1 MAKGIRDYL
10 EYIKNE
16 FPTEILNIDAE
27 VNPAN
32 FDVTAALQ
40 HMEDR
45 GAYPLTYFS
54 RCLNLKGEISSFP
67 LVMNVFATRKRCAM
81 AMGMEESQAK
91 LPLSLE
97 YARRESRRMAP
108 ITVSREEAPVKAVVR
123 IGDAVDI
130 GEFPIV
136 RHHYMDGG
144 PYIDMTP
151 VMRDPDT
158 GAYNIAFLRT
168 MYKGPRKLGLHMS
181 PRHNWQIVRKNEEA
195 GKPTPVAIV
204 VSHHPS
210 FYLGALNVSPF
221 GRDDYDVIGSIM
233 DEPLRV
239 VPSETWGD
247 SFMVPADAEI
257 VIEGEVLPNVREVEG
272 PFGEFPGTF
281 GPQRVRWVIDVKAVT
296 HRQGAIYQGIFV
308 GHKDTWILGA
318 IPKEGSLFNRIKG
331 VVPTVQGLHLP
342 DSGTGRFN
350 CYISIDKKVNG
361 ESKQAALIAMGECDF
376 VKNAVIVDADIDPF
390 NEEEVMW
397 AVATRVQADQD
408 VDILKNVKGNTLDP
422 SQTDEVMT
430 SKIIIDA
437 TKPLGRPFAE
447 RLRVPEAALERVK
460 LEELCSAPELAK
472 IKGGN

>member
-1 MAKGIRDYL
+1 MIKGLRDYL
-10 EYIKNE
+10 ELIEKK
-16 FPTEILNIDAE
+16 FPSDILHIDAE

-32 FDVTAALQ
+32 FDVTAALK
-40 HMEDR
+40 HLENAGD
-45 GAYPLTYFS
+45 YPLTYFS
-54 RCLNLKGEISSFP
+54 RCLNVKGEVSAFP
-67 LVMNVFATRKRCAM
+67 LVTNMYASRKRCAL
-81 AMGMEESQAK
+81 AMGLEEGQVN

-97 YARRESRRMAP
+97 YGRREARRLEP
-108 ITVSREEAPVKAVVR
+108 VTLKKDEAPVKAVIR
-123 IGDAVDI
+123 TGSEVDI

-195 GKPTPVAIV
+195 GKPTPVVIV

-210 FYLGALNVSPF
+210 FYLGALNVSPY
-221 GRDDYDVIGSIM
+221 GVDDYEVIGSIM

-239 VPSETWGD
+239 VASETWGD

-281 GPQRVRWVIDVKAVT
+281 GPQRTRWVIDVKAVT
-296 HRQGAIYQGIFV
+296 YRKDAIYQDVFV
-308 GHKDTWILGA
+308 GHKDNWVMGA
-318 IPKEGSLFNRIKG
+318 IPKEGTLFNRIKG
-331 VVPTVQGLHLP
+331 VVPTVKGLHLP

-376 VKNAVIVDADIDPF
+376 VKNIVVVDGDVDPY
-390 NEEEVMW
+390 NEQEVMW

-408 VDILKNVKGNTLDP
+408 VEILKNVKGNTLDP
-422 SQTDEVMT
+422 SQIDDVMT
-430 SKIIIDA
+430 SKMIIDA
-437 TKPLGRPFAE
+437 TIPLGRPFSE
-447 RLRVPEAALERVK
+447 RVRVPDAALERVK
-460 LEELCSAPELAK
+460 LENLCSPEELAK
-472 IKGGN
+472 LKGGN